1 MKIHIFL
8 TSGLQSASHSSHF
21 TPLGKKFWMCLRIS
35 LGMTMENKY
44 LPLPG
49 ANVLKLIAIH
59 IADRAILLGGIQ
71 A

>member
-1 MKIHIFL
+1 
-8 TSGLQSASHSSHF
+8 
-21 TPLGKKFWMCLRIS
+21 
-35 LGMTMENKY
+35 MENKY